1 MTQFV
6 GWAPRSSNEKI
17 LSRTNHLDM
26 KLLIRWVALAAS
38 FWVATSL
45 VPGISVDGGLKTYL
59 WVALLFGLINAL
71 LGSIIRLLT
80 LPITFLS
87 FGLFLVVINAAMLQ
101 LTARWSDKLTIDNFW
116 SAIFA
121 SVIISFVTSVLGKV
135 LRTALP

>member
-1 MTQFV
+1 
-6 GWAPRSSNEKI
+6 
-17 LSRTNHLDM
+17 M
-26 KLLIRWVALAAS
+26 KLLVRWSALAIS

-45 VPGISVDGGLKTYL
+45 ISGIHVDGGVKTYL

-71 LGSIIRLLT
+71 LGGLIKLVT

-87 FGLFLVVINAAMLQ
+87 FGLFLVIINAAMLQ

-121 SVIISFVTSVLGKV
+121 SVIISFVTSILGKV
-135 LRTALP
+135 FRSALP

>member
-1 MTQFV
+1 MRLLV
-6 GWAPRSSNEKI
+6 RWA
-17 LSRTNHLDM
+17 
-26 KLLIRWVALAAS
+26 ALAAS
-38 FWVATSL
+38 FWVATIV
-45 VPGISVDGGLKTYL
+45 VPGIKVDGGLKTYL

-71 LGSIIRLLT
+71 LGSVIRLLT

-121 SVIISFVTSVLGKV
+121 SVIISVVTSVLGKV

>member
-1 MTQFV
+1 MT
-6 GWAPRSSNEKI
+6 K
-17 LSRTNHLDM
+17 HL
-26 KLLIRWVALAAS
+26 
-38 FWVATSL
+38 
-45 VPGISVDGGLKTYL
+45 ISEAGGVKTYL

-71 LGSIIRLLT
+71 LGGLIRLVT

-121 SVIISFVTSVLGKV
+121 SLIISFVTSVLGKV
-135 LRTALP
+135 LRSALP

>member
-1 MTQFV
+1 
-6 GWAPRSSNEKI
+6 
-17 LSRTNHLDM
+17 M
-26 KLLIRWVALAAS
+26 KLLIRWAALAAS

-45 VPGISVDGGLKTYL
+45 ISGIHVDGGLKTYL

-71 LGSIIRLLT
+71 LGGLIRLVTFPLT
-80 LPITFLS
+80 LIS
-87 FGLFLVVINAAMLQ
+87 FGLFLVIINAAMLQ

-121 SVIISFVTSVLGKV
+121 SLIISVVTSVLGKV

>member
-1 MTQFV
+1 
-6 GWAPRSSNEKI
+6 
-17 LSRTNHLDM
+17 M
-26 KLLIRWVALAAS
+26 KLLIRWIALAVS
-38 FWVATSL
+38 FWVATM
-45 VPGISVDGGLKTYL
+45 VVTGIQIDGGLKTYL

-71 LGSIIRLLT
+71 LGGLIKLLT

-101 LTARWSDKLTIDNFW
+101 LTARWSDKLTIENFW

-121 SVIISFVTSVLGKV
+121 SVIISVVTSVLGKV

>member
-1 MTQFV
+1 MVVT
-6 GWAPRSSNEKI
+6 
-17 LSRTNHLDM
+17 
-26 KLLIRWVALAAS
+26 
-38 FWVATSL
+38 
-45 VPGISVDGGLKTYL
+45 GIQIDGGLKTYL

-71 LGSIIRLLT
+71 LGGLIKLLT

-101 LTARWSDKLTIDNFW
+101 LTARWSDKLTIENFW

-121 SVIISFVTSVLGKV
+121 SVIISVVTSVLGKV